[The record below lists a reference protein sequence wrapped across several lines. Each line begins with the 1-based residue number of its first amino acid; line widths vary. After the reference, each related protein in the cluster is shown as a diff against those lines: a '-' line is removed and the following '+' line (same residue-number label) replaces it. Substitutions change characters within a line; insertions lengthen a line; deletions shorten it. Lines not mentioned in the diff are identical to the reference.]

1 MRFFDKARN
10 QKFLT
15 STIIVFTLALGVLI
29 GTVVQTGVKAAKE
42 NGVAAPDATP
52 LTIPPREQLQSTFAE
67 IAKKLE
73 PSVVN
78 ISVEFGGRK
87 TDSPQASNRGGN
99 NRRRLN
105 PDNGDNGDDN
115 GQSPEDFFR
124 RFFGQGGGQ
133 GGVQVNPFGGQS
145 MPSRA
150 LGSGV
155 VVDKNGYILTN
166 NHVVDKATKIIV
178 KFTND
183 DTEYPAHVVGTDSLT
198 DLAVVKID
206 KRDLV
211 AARIGNSDS
220 MRVGDWAMAIG
231 SPLGFQSTVTS
242 GIISALSR
250 DVPEPVEDPSPAA
263 RLTKNSFQHFIQTDA
278 AINPGNSGGP
288 LVNVNGEV
296 IGINTMIASESG
308 GYQGIGFA
316 MPINTAVKVYNTI
329 IREGKMTRGSIG
341 ITFGEDPKQT
351 SSLLDVYGGVKQGV
365 VVREVTPNGPAE
377 KAGLKPMDV
386 ITTIDGKKIAKG
398 QDLIDIVADSAVGTT
413 LKFGIMRDRQPKT
426 LDITIAD
433 RDKTFSDNPEVA
445 SNAPSSGSGTSQ
457 GAQKFGISIG
467 ALTAADKRDA
477 GYNGPGTVV
486 VESVDQDSFADGI
499 GMEKGDIILEIN
511 RKPVNSVADVTGI
524 QSTLKAGDSVA
535 FHVVRQG
542 GSGNI
547 FGNRGGGG
555 GSSWQDLYLADRLP
569 AAKANQQ

>member
-1 MRFFDKARN
+1 MRSFDKARN
-10 QKFLT
+10 QTFLT

-73 PSVVN
+73 PAVVN

-87 TDSPQASNRGGN
+87 TNSPQASNRGGN

-105 PDNGDNGDDN
+105 PENGDNGDDS

-124 RFFGQGGGQ
+124 RFFGGPG
-133 GGVQVNPFGGQS
+133 GGVQVNPFGGDS

-178 KFTND
+178 KFTDD
-183 DTEYPAHVVGTDSLT
+183 DTEYPAHVIGTDSET

-250 DVPEPVEDPSPAA
+250 DVPEPDENPTP
-263 RLTKNSFQHFIQTDA
+263 RRTKNSFQHFIQTDA

-316 MPINTAVKVYNTI
+316 LPINTAVKVYTTI

-341 ITFGEDPKQT
+341 ISFLEAPKQPP
-351 SSLLDVYGGVKQGV
+351 SLLDVYGGVKQGV
-365 VVREVTPNGPAE
+365 VGQEVTAGGPAE

-386 ITTIDGKKIAKG
+386 IVSIDGKKITKG
-398 QDLIDIVADSAVGTT
+398 QDLIDIVADSAIGST
-413 LKFGIMRDRQPKT
+413 LKFGIIRDRVPKT
-426 LDITIAD
+426 VDITIAV
-433 RDKTFSDNPEVA
+433 REKTFSVNPQVS
-445 SNAPSSGSGTSQ
+445 SNAPSCNGGPSQ

-467 ALTAADKRDA
+467 ALTAAEKRDA

-511 RKPVNSVADVTGI
+511 RKPVNSVSDVTSI

-542 GSGNI
+542 GSGNG
-547 FGNRGGGG
+547 FGTGRGGGN
-555 GSSWQDLYLADRLP
+555 WQDLYLADRLP

>member
-29 GTVVQTGVKAAKE
+29 GTVVQTGVKAAKD

-78 ISVEFGGRK
+78 ISVEFGGQPSS
-87 TDSPQASNRGGN
+87 SPQASNRGGN

-105 PDNGDNGDDN
+105 PNNGDNGDDN

-124 RFFGQGGGQ
+124 RFFGSPGGG
-133 GGVQVNPFGGQS
+133 GVEINPFGGGGGEA

-166 NHVVDKATKIIV
+166 NHVVDKATKMTV

-183 DTEYPAHVVGTDSLT
+183 DTEYPAHVIGTDPET
-198 DLAVVKID
+198 DLAVIKID
-206 KRDLV
+206 KRDLTP
-211 AARIGNSDS
+211 ARIGNSDS

-231 SPLGFQSTVTS
+231 SPLGFQSTVTA

-250 DVPEPVEDPSPAA
+250 DVPEPTDSPTA
-263 RLTKNSFQHFIQTDA
+263 RRTANSFQHFIQTDA

-316 MPINTAVKVYNTI
+316 LPINTAVKVYDSI
-329 IREGKMTRGSIG
+329 IRSGKMTRGSIG
-341 ITFGEDPKQT
+341 ITFPQDSPNT
-351 SSLLDVYGGVKQGV
+351 TSLLDVYGGVKQGV
-365 VVREVTPNGPAE
+365 VVQEVTKGGPAE

-386 ITTIDGKKIAKG
+386 IVSIDGKKITKG
-398 QDLIDIVADSAVGTT
+398 QDLIDQVADSTIGST
-413 LKFGIMRDRQPKT
+413 LKFGIIRDRKPMT
-426 LDITIAD
+426 VDITIAD
-433 RDKTFSDNPEVA
+433 RAKTFADNPEVA
-445 SNAPSSGSGTSQ
+445 SNAPGGNGGPTE

-467 ALTAADKRDA
+467 TLSASDKRDA
-477 GYNGPGTVV
+477 GYNGNGSVYI
-486 VESVDQDSFADGI
+486 ESVDPDSFADNI
-499 GMEKGDIILEIN
+499 GLSKGDIILEIN
-511 RKPVNSVADVTGI
+511 RQAVNSVADVTRI

-535 FHVVRQG
+535 FHISRQG
-542 GSGNI
+542 GSGNG
-547 FGNRGGGG
+547 FGNNSGGN
-555 GSSWQDLYLADRLP
+555 WQPMYLAGKLP
-569 AAKANQQ
+569 ASGGNQQ

>member
-1 MRFFDKARN
+1 MRFFEKARN

-73 PSVVN
+73 PTVVN
-78 ISVEFGGRK
+78 ISVEFGGSK
-87 TDSPQASNRGGN
+87 TNSPQASNRGN
-99 NRRRLN
+99 NRRRQAPN
-105 PDNGDNGDDN
+105 DNGDE
-115 GQSPEDFFR
+115 QSPEDFFR
-124 RFFGQGGGQ
+124 RFFGGPGGG
-133 GGVQVNPFGGQS
+133 GGIEINPFGGPS
-145 MPSRA
+145 LPSRA

-166 NHVVDKATKIIV
+166 NHVVDKASKIIV
-178 KFTND
+178 KFTDD
-183 DTEYPAHVVGTDSLT
+183 DTEYPAHVIGTDSET
-198 DLAVVKID
+198 DLAVVKVD
-206 KRDLV
+206 KRDLAV
-211 AARIGNSDS
+211 ARIGNSDS

-250 DVPEPVEDPSPAA
+250 DVPEPVENPTAA
-263 RLTKNSFQHFIQTDA
+263 GRRMKNSFQHFIQTDA

-316 MPINTAVKVYNTI
+316 LPINTAVKVYNSI
-329 IREGKMTRGSIG
+329 IREGRMTRGSIG
-341 ITFGEDPKQT
+341 ISLPQESPQT
-351 SSLLDVYGGVKQGV
+351 TSLLDVYGGVKQGV
-365 VVREVTPNGPAE
+365 VVEEVTPGGPAE
-377 KAGLKPMDV
+377 KAGLKPMDIIV
-386 ITTIDGKKIAKG
+386 SIDGKKIAKG
-398 QDLIDIVADSAVGTT
+398 QDLIDIVADSAIGST
-413 LKFGIMRDRQPKT
+413 LKFGIIRNRKPMDV
-426 LDITIAD
+426 DITIAD
-433 RDKTFSDNPEVA
+433 RVKTFADNPQISSA
-445 SNAPSSGSGTSQ
+445 APGGSSGPSE

-467 ALTAADKRDA
+467 TLSAAEKRDA
-477 GYNGPGTVV
+477 GYSGPGTVV
-486 VESVDQDSFADGI
+486 VTEVDPDSFADGI
-499 GMEKGDIILEIN
+499 GMVKGDIILEVN
-511 RKPVNSVADVTGI
+511 RQAVNSIADVTRI

-542 GSGNI
+542 GSGNG

-555 GSSWQDLYLADRLP
+555 NWQDLYLADRLP
-569 AAKANQQ
+569 AAKTSDQ

>member
-52 LTIPPREQLQSTFAE
+52 LAIPPREQLQSTFAE

-87 TDSPQASNRGGN
+87 TSSPQASNRGGN

-124 RFFGQGGGQ
+124 RFFGGPGGG
-133 GGVQVNPFGGQS
+133 GGIQVNPFGGDS

-178 KFTND
+178 KFTGD
-183 DTEYPAHVVGTDSLT
+183 DTEYPAHVIGTDSET
-198 DLAVVKID
+198 DIAVVKID
-206 KRDLV
+206 KRDLA

-250 DVPEPVEDPSPAA
+250 DVPEPVENPTGPRA
-263 RLTKNSFQHFIQTDA
+263 KNSFQHFIQTDA

-316 MPINTAVKVYNTI
+316 LPINTAVKVYNTI

-341 ITFGEDPKQT
+341 IRFMEDPKQT
-351 SSLLDVYGGVKQGV
+351 PSLLDVYGGVKQGV
-365 VVREVTPNGPAE
+365 VVQEVTSGGPAE
-377 KAGLKPMDV
+377 KAGLKAMDV
-386 ITTIDGKKIAKG
+386 IISIDGKKITKG
-398 QDLIDIVADSAVGTT
+398 QDLIDIVADSTIGST
-413 LKFGIMRDRQPKT
+413 LKFGIIRDRQPKT
-426 LDITIAD
+426 IDITIAD
-433 RDKTFSDNPEVA
+433 REKTFSDNPEVS
-445 SNAPSSGSGTSQ
+445 SNAPSSNGGPSQ

-467 ALTAADKRDA
+467 ALTAAEKRDA

-511 RKPVNSVADVTGI
+511 RKAVNSVSDVTSI
-524 QSTLKAGDSVA
+524 QGSLKAGDSVA

-542 GSGNI
+542 GSGNG
-547 FGNRGGGG
+547 FGGSRGGGN
-555 GSSWQDLYLADRLP
+555 WQDLYLADRLP

>member
-73 PSVVN
+73 PTVVN

-87 TDSPQASNRGGN
+87 ASSPQASNRGGN

-105 PDNGDNGDDN
+105 PDNGDNGDDS

-124 RFFGQGGGQ
+124 RFFGGPGGG
-133 GGVQVNPFGGQS
+133 GGPQVNPFGGDS

-178 KFTND
+178 KFTDD
-183 DTEYPAHVVGTDSLT
+183 DTEYPARVIGTDSET

-211 AARIGNSDS
+211 AARIGNSDA

-250 DVPEPVEDPSPAA
+250 DVPEPVENPTA
-263 RLTKNSFQHFIQTDA
+263 LTRRTRNAFQHFIQTDA

-316 MPINTAVKVYNTI
+316 MPINTAVKVYNGI

-341 ITFGEDPKQT
+341 ISLPQESPQT
-351 SSLLDVYGGVKQGV
+351 TSLLDVYGGVKQGV
-365 VVREVTPNGPAE
+365 VVQEVTPGGPAE

-386 ITTIDGKKIAKG
+386 IVSIDGKKITKG
-398 QDLIDIVADSAVGTT
+398 QDLIDTVADSSVGST

-426 LDITIAD
+426 VDITIAD
-433 RDKTFSDNPEVA
+433 REKTFSDTPQVS
-445 SNAPSSGSGTSQ
+445 SNAPSSSGGASQ

-467 ALTAADKRDA
+467 ALTAAEKRDA
-477 GYNGPGTVV
+477 GYNGPGNVV

-511 RKPVNSVADVTGI
+511 RKAVNSVSDVTGI

-542 GSGNI
+542 GSGSA
-547 FGNRGGGG
+547 FVRPSPG
-555 GSSWQDLYLADRLP
+555 GSNNWQDLYLADRLP

>member
-29 GTVVQTGVKAAKE
+29 GTVVQTGVRAANE

-73 PSVVN
+73 PAVVN

-87 TDSPQASNRGGN
+87 SDSPQASNR
-99 NRRRLN
+99 NRRRAN
-105 PDNGDNGDDN
+105 PDDNGD

-124 RFFGQGGGQ
+124 RFFGGPGGAS
-133 GGVQVNPFGGQS
+133 PFDFQQQ

-183 DTEYPAHVVGTDSLT
+183 DTEYPAHVIGTDSET
-198 DLAVVKID
+198 DLAVVKVD

-250 DVPEPVEDPSPAA
+250 DVPEPVENPTALQ
-263 RLTKNSFQHFIQTDA
+263 RRTKNSFQHFIQTDA

-316 MPINTAVKVYNTI
+316 LPINTAVKVYNSI
-329 IREGKMTRGSIG
+329 IRSGKMTRGSIG
-341 ITFGEDPKQT
+341 ITFQEDPKKT
-351 SSLLDVYGGVKQGV
+351 PSLLDVYGGVKQGV
-365 VVREVTPNGPAE
+365 VVNDVTPDGPAA

-386 ITTIDGKKIAKG
+386 IVSIDGKKIAKG
-398 QDLIDIVADSAVGTT
+398 QDLIDIVADSEIGST
-413 LKFGIMRDRQPKT
+413 LKFGIIRDRVPKT
-426 LDITIAD
+426 VNITIAD
-433 RDKTFSDNPEVA
+433 REKTFADNPEVS
-445 SNAPSSGSGTSQ
+445 SNAPSSNGGPSE
-457 GAQKFGISIG
+457 GAQKFGISIS
-467 ALTAADKRDA
+467 ALSAADKRDA
-477 GYNGPGTVV
+477 GYNGAGSVV
-486 VESVDQDSFADGI
+486 VTSVDPDSFADGI
-499 GMEKGDIILEIN
+499 GMAKGDIILEIN
-511 RKPVNSVADVTGI
+511 RQAVNSVADVTRI

-542 GSGNI
+542 GSA
-547 FGNRGGGG
+547 FGNGRGGGN
-555 GSSWQDLYLADRLP
+555 WQDLYLADRLP
-569 AAKANQQ
+569 AAKANEQ